1 MHSSRKVV
9 ENQSQLKPKRKL
21 LIAFLGLSIFAI
33 LLVFIAVEL
42 FLNTAFL
49 LLVFGVYWPWSPELF
64 PSFTLTQFHDIGIS
78 LASIGLVLL
87 HLPITLTLVIVEKSE
102 TSPNQIKSRILHF
115 FCHSDF
121 INIIGFLGLFLAA
134 GGVWFCMHQ
143 AFLYQGEWL
152 KGTLLFNN
160 YIFLSLEISPMLL
173 HLSGNILVLLGL
185 VTIAI
190 ISAAKVILGLLTQM
204 GRLA

>member
-1 MHSSRKVV
+1 MQSSRRIST
-9 ENQSQLKPKRKL
+9 NQNQLKPTRKL
-21 LIAFLGLSIFAI
+21 LIAFLGFSIFAI
-33 LLVFIAVEL
+33 LLVFIAVEM

-49 LLVFGVYWPWSPELF
+49 LLVFGVNWPWPPELF

-87 HLPITLTLVIVEKSE
+87 YLPITLTLVIVEKSE
-102 TSPNQIKSRILHF
+102 TRPYRIRSRIVQF
-115 FCHSDF
+115 FFHSDF
-121 INIIGFLGLFLAA
+121 VNIISFLGLFLAA

-152 KGTLLFNN
+152 KGTLPFNN
-160 YIFLSLEISPMLL
+160 YVFLGLEISPMLL
-173 HLSGNILVLLGL
+173 HLFGNILVLLGL

-190 ISAAKVILGLLTQM
+190 ISAVKVILGLLTQI
-204 GRLA
+204 GRLE